1 MIYMRPAV
9 SNPEELIKL
18 HALPRRRLKTKL
30 AMSSIVAISLVP
42 AALLISE
49 SSQASSPAAINLGSS
64 SSFAIL
70 AKTYVTTGANSTIN
84 GDIGAGAAITTGAGS
99 AHEGSLY
106 AGAAITTGA
115 NNAIYG
121 NLYALAAIT
130 NGAGTSVEGS
140 QSSSQTIVRSS
151 VTGAMTALD
160 SAIADAS
167 GRTATVVSS
176 APALDGNTLT
186 PGVHSAATAGFLT
199 LAGTLTLDAEGDPSA
214 VFIMRGPTYI
224 TTAADSSINLVNG
237 AQASNVFWVTG
248 SYFVMGARATLQGN
262 ILASGYVSL
271 GADTAVQGR
280 IFSQNSYVLFGAS
293 GPSYSFG
300 VVGIGTTV
308 TPASAALT
316 PTFSDP
322 TPTADGFTLNITNF
336 SDSYGWSGT
345 ATNGGIVTINSSGL
359 VTVTGLAA
367 STSANV
373 TITSTK
379 TGSTSGSETVSAT
392 SSAEAETGSTAGSKT
407 VSATSSAE
415 AEAAALAQGKK
426 DAALAK
432 AQADA
437 LVVAQDKKD
446 AALAQA
452 QADALVVAQENEEA
466 AVAKAQA
473 DALAQAQADALAQ
486 ENEDA
491 AVARADD
498 SVKHVAV
505 NVVADR
511 VADDAVNVVADRV
524 EDDAMNAVSSAV
536 SAISA
541 AANSALNSISAISSA
556 LK

>member
-84 GDIGAGAAITTGAGS
+84 GDIG
-99 AHEGSLY
+99 

-392 SSAEAETGSTAGSKT
+392 SSAEAETGSAAGSKT

-426 DAALAK
+426 DAALGK

-473 DALAQAQADALAQ
+473 YALAQAQADALAQ

-498 SVKHVAV
+498 SVKDV
-505 NVVADR
+505 
-511 VADDAVNVVADRV
+511 AVNVVADRV

-536 SAISA
+536 SAMSA

>member
-1 MIYMRPAV
+1 VIYMRPAV

-84 GDIGAGAAITTGAGS
+84 GDIG
-99 AHEGSLY
+99 

-491 AVARADD
+491 AVAQAQADALAQENEDAAVARADD
-498 SVKHVAV
+498 SVKDV
-505 NVVADR
+505 
-511 VADDAVNVVADRV
+511 AVNVVADRV

-536 SAISA
+536 SAMSA

>member
-392 SSAEAETGSTAGSKT
+392 SSAEAETGSAAGSKT

-437 LVVAQDKKD
+437 LVVAQ
-446 AALAQA
+446 
-452 QADALVVAQENEEA
+452 ENEEA
-466 AVAKAQA
+466 AVAK
-473 DALAQAQADALAQ
+473 AQADALAQ

-536 SAISA
+536 SAMSA

>member
-1 MIYMRPAV
+1 MF
-9 SNPEELIKL
+9 
-18 HALPRRRLKTKL
+18 
-30 AMSSIVAISLVP
+30 SIVAISLVP

-367 STSANV
+367 STSATV

-379 TGSTSGSETVSAT
+379 
-392 SSAEAETGSTAGSKT
+392 TGSTAGSKT

-426 DAALAK
+426 DAAVAK

-437 LVVAQDKKD
+437 LAQDKKD

-491 AVARADD
+491 AVAQAQADALAQENEDAAVARADD
-498 SVKHVAV
+498 SVKDV
-505 NVVADR
+505 
-511 VADDAVNVVADRV
+511 AVNVVADRV

-536 SAISA
+536 SAMSA

>member
-392 SSAEAETGSTAGSKT
+392 SSAEAETGSAAGSKT

-511 VADDAVNVVADRV
+511 V

-536 SAISA
+536 SAMSA